1 MTELQ
6 IGDDVTIERGLHQ
19 GKTGEVV
26 EVDTDKSMVTVE
38 VSLFGQARQT
48 QVPFSDITRISDDP
62 DEVFGSVVEQVRDAL
77 RKPLETRLNQ
87 WWARKAL
94 AGVEASEALLDEF
107 YAFRKQVE
115 QEFEEAVGQRV
126 LDLKD
131 DIDTSDAA
139 AMRVWLADNRESLE
153 REWSDRVEEL
163 EVTLRDEA
171 FEADEIADKTRAAL
185 ELDDRPD
192 YVSDEQI
199 ELQAAREMIKP
210 LVDAGLELWRASR
223 DIALP
228 PEEEDADA

>member
-1 MTELQ
+1 MTELE
-6 IGDDVTIERGLHQ
+6 IGDEVTIERGLHQ
-19 GKTGEVV
+19 GKIGEVV
-26 EVDTDKSMVTVE
+26 EVDTDTSMLTVE
-38 VSLFGQARQT
+38 VSLFGEARQT

-94 AGVEASEALLDEF
+94 AGVEASEDLLDDF
-107 YAFRKQVE
+107 YDFRKTVE
-115 QEFEEAVGQRV
+115 KEFEEAVGRRV

-131 DIDTSDAA
+131 ELDTSDAA
-139 AMRVWLADNRESLE
+139 AMRAWLADNREALE
-153 REWSDRVEEL
+153 REWSERVDEL
-163 EVTLRDEA
+163 EVALRDEA
-171 FEADEIADKTRAAL
+171 FDADEIARKTDAAL
-185 ELDDRPD
+185 ELGDRPD

-210 LVDAGLELWRASR
+210 WVESGLELWRKSR

-228 PEEEDADA
+228 PESEDVDE